1 MDKHLNFSAILVQVM
16 RDETQYQPLGGP
28 EVVSACDQQT
38 GQYLLI
44 AAGWQKERHINH
56 LLFHARLLD
65 GLVVIE
71 TDNTEEGLKA
81 ELIEAGIPAS
91 QIVFGAQYKPVIAE
105 AAEAIAA

>member
-1 MDKHLNFSAILVQVM
+1 MDKQMNFDDILTQVIQGEM
-16 RDETQYQPLGGP
+16 QYQPLGGP

-56 LLFHARLLD
+56 ILFHARLLD

-71 TDNTEEGLKA
+71 TDNTEEGLKS

-91 QIVFGAQYKPVIAE
+91 QIVFGGEYRPAMVE
-105 AAEAIAA
+105 AMAA